1 MRKVSFFHG
10 GMAFLAAVVFAAP
23 ATAQYSCSSP
33 TTNEWLTKGDH
44 PSPEAQ
50 LSDERVLPVTQR
62 VPEAIAKL
70 ESRSAIRLGETEVR
84 HFTEES
90 SARISNHKLRA
101 YLVRAVFPTPHP
113 RFWVKW
119 DGVRLDVFAGG
130 LGCAPFTKHPII
142 VLLERRPRE
151 VYVGASAAL

>member
-23 ATAQYSCSSP
+23 ATAQYSCSIP